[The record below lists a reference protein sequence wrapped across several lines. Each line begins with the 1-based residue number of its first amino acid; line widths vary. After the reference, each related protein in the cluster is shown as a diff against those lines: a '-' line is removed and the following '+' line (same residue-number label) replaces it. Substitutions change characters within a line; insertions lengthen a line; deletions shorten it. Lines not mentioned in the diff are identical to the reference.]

1 MFEYFYHEIFRKT
14 IIGFGSLFNDI
25 TIKQSNDQGQTT
37 SLIKVPLAYGPI
49 QKFLARVEQQPNL
62 NSSVQITLPRMSFE
76 FNGLSYDQSR
86 KLTTTQSFLSK
97 SVTDSTDI
105 KKTYMPVPYNM
116 DFELN
121 IFTKFNDD
129 MLQIIEQILP
139 YFQPSY
145 TLSIN
150 LIETIG
156 EKRDVPIVLNS
167 ILMQDDYEGDF
178 TTRRAL
184 IYTLKFTAKVY
195 LFGPVFSGASK
206 DIIKKVSL
214 GFVSGDTRSVSRDL
228 TYSVEPVATRS
239 YSDQATTILSNDVH
253 IDSTM
258 IEVQNASN
266 IPEKSYFTINN
277 ETLYVSSK
285 NGNVLNVVRG
295 SYGTPITSHVSGSE
309 VKVITEQD
317 NALIQIGDDFGFS
330 GLDFG

>member
-1 MFEYFYHEIFRKT
+1 
-14 IIGFGSLFNDI
+14 
-25 TIKQSNDQGQTT
+25 
-37 SLIKVPLAYGPI
+37 
-49 QKFLARVEQQPNL
+49 
-62 NSSVQITLPRMSFE
+62 
-76 FNGLSYDQSR
+76 
-86 KLTTTQSFLSK
+86 
-97 SVTDSTDI
+97 
-105 KKTYMPVPYNM
+105 
-116 DFELN
+116 
-121 IFTKFNDD
+121 

-167 ILMQDDYEGDF
+167 IQMQDDYEGDF

-195 LFGPVFSGASK
+195 LFGPVLSGASK